1 MSDTLVIEWNRDR
14 LIAAIGSAGTKSVGV
29 RAAVTVSREEGRLL
43 PSEIGDALSSALKS
57 SGSTATEAIVVFPRE
72 LVTFNRIELPN
83 LSDNEIAAM
92 VPLQAAT
99 RLTVPVETVCLDFV
113 PLPVAPNS
121 ETREVLLVTVPKKYV
136 SDVKEALAVC
146 RLTLA
151 GVRVSSFGIAAS
163 AMHCGLLE
171 STAGSGD
178 VEAFVSMSTDS
189 IEMIFMTGHSVA
201 FSHSGASWTSTEG
214 IEQAVRAEISRAR
227 MSAAEDMGS
236 YNVSRLTLIGSAE
249 ITAAVPDTISK
260 RLNDATVIRVDPQNL
275 MHGRSPSEALV
286 LPDGLDA
293 SDMLAVVGVIAN
305 SQVTSVA
312 SVDLINPRK
321 AAEKKDYA
329 KLKKTLLVAGIGAL
343 VVGSWGW
350 SKYQV
355 SARTK
360 QIAAIEKET
369 SKLTTKY
376 KNSEPDRKLDASLT
390 EWKDRDFSWLDE
402 MQKIQSLMGGT
413 DRVLIK
419 KFKFS
424 TRTGSYVALIEA
436 EGLAKSRRDI
446 EDLSKMLDD
455 AGYEVAPKEIKTSLR
470 DPKYNMELR
479 LEMSI
484 PASQGKAKT

>member
-1 MSDTLVIEWNRDR
+1 MPDTLVIEWNRDR
-14 LIAAIGSAGTKSVGV
+14 LIAAIGSAGSKSVGV
-29 RAAVTVSREEGRLL
+29 RAAVTVSREGGRLL
-43 PSEIGDALSSALKS
+43 PSEIGDALAAALKS
-57 SGSTATEAIVVFPRE
+57 SGSSASDAIVVFPRE

-99 RLTVPVETVCLDFV
+99 RLTVPIESVCLDFV
-113 PLPVAPNS
+113 PLPVAANA
-121 ETREVLLVTVPKKYV
+121 ETREVMLVTVPKKYV

-146 RLTLA
+146 GLALA
-151 GVRVSSFGIAAS
+151 GVRISSFGIAAS
-163 AMHCGLLE
+163 AVHCGLLE
-171 STAGSGD
+171 SSAANGA
-178 VEAFVSMSTDS
+178 VEALVMLSADS

-201 FSHSGASWTSTEG
+201 FSHSGASWTSTDG

-236 YNVSRLTLIGSAE
+236 YNVTRLTLIGSPE
-249 ITAAVPDTISK
+249 ITAAVPDTVSK
-260 RLNDATVIRVDPQNL
+260 RLNDAEVIRVNPQNL
-275 MHGRSPSEALV
+275 MYGRSPSETLV
-286 LPDGLDA
+286 LPEGLDP

-312 SVDLINPRK
+312 SVDLVNPRK
-321 AAEKKDYA
+321 AAEKKDYS
-329 KLKKTLLVAGIGAL
+329 KLKKTLLVAGLAAI

-355 SARTK
+355 SARTQ
-360 QIAAIEKET
+360 QIAVIKKDLN
-369 SKLTTKY
+369 KLNEKY
-376 KNSEPDRKLDASLT
+376 KNSEQDRKLDASLT

-402 MQKIQSLMGGT
+402 MQKIQALMGGT

-424 TRTGSYVALIEA
+424 LRNGNYVALIEA

-446 EDLSKMLDD
+446 EDLSKVLDD
-455 AGYEVAPKEIKTSLR
+455 AGYEVAPKEIKASLR
-470 DPKYNMELR
+470 DPNYNMELR

-484 PASQGKAKT
+484 PANQVKAKT